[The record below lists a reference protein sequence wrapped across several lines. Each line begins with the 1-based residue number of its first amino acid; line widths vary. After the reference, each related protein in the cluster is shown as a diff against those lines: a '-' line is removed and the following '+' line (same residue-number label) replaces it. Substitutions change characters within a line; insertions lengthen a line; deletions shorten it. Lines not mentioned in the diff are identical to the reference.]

1 MIWRGKGRAASVPSV
16 QLDRMKAAAENFPA
30 LRSAHHMI
38 LIQANAPMD
47 RSTSRYRHDQR
58 VHIATGTHL
67 HTVALNGEI
76 RHPMQPPSE
85 LFMPLLHIFS
95 DFLWFSLSSESPLIC
110 FNVFSHNSANTSP
123 PPY

>member
-58 VHIATGTHL
+58 VHIATRSEEHTYELQFTNAHL
-67 HTVALNGEI
+67 VC
-76 RHPMQPPSE
+76 R
-85 LFMPLLHIFS
+85 PLLETQKK
-95 DFLWFSLSSESPLIC
+95 L
-110 FNVFSHNSANTSP
+110 SANTPTNNTYHKSK
-123 PPY
+123 

>member
-47 RSTSRYRHDQR
+47 RSTSRYRHDPR
-58 VHIATGTHL
+58 VHIATGPHL
-67 HTVALNGEI
+67 HTVALNGAI
-76 RHPMQPPSE
+76 RHPMQSRSNRFLPTL
-85 LFMPLLHIFS
+85 LFFIE
-95 DFLWFSLSSESPLIC
+95 FLSGTE
-110 FNVFSHNSANTSP
+110 
-123 PPY
+123 